1 MPRKMLGLTLR
12 AEADGKSA
20 PSSLQQEFCRVSV
33 FYLPGDIVYNVGLQQ
48 QVAAWEQVFS
58 DEVLVGPHSHT
69 VTHTQRAQDV
79 QNLKADTRLSVLLL
93 LRPCKKKIRKPADA
107 NTHLVVPSVLVEER
121 DDGFDVVLLD
131 DVENLGALD

>member
-1 MPRKMLGLTLR
+1 MLGLTLR

-79 QNLKADTRLSVLLL
+79 QNLKADTRFSVLPSPPSLQ
-93 LRPCKKKIRKPADA
+93 KKRTPADA